1 MHARWLIAQ
10 KFHHPAQQIVFQDHI
25 EVINAAGVR
34 LAALEQQLRDIVPS
48 WTMAPL
54 VAAYQALRGVSFL
67 VAATSPKTR
76 RCAYVAATDGSSQM
90 ARSPPSRQRRS
101 PARWPPF
108 CGLSGNKL
116 SQGR

>member
-67 VAATSPKTR
+67 VAATSPKTGSAPMWPLQTAHRKWQEAR
-76 RCAYVAATDGSSQM
+76 RRDNGDRPRDGRLSVVYRATS
-90 ARSPPSRQRRS
+90 
-101 PARWPPF
+101 
-108 CGLSGNKL
+108 
-116 SQGR
+116 